1 LWKGTALA
9 VPNSILACFSFSEG
23 HGFSRAVESFIRAAL
38 AAEVMIRASS
48 RPSTFFMSIYFIVA
62 LIAYLLGSIP
72 FGYILVR
79 IFRGEDV
86 RGIGSGNIGATNV
99 ARQAPALGVATL
111 ILDAAKGFAAVLI
124 AIRLSPETFGW
135 AQRIVDSMPGETV
148 PPPSGLYLLTAIAS
162 LFAILGHVFPVWL
175 KFKGGKGV
183 ATGVGAFIALAPKA
197 VLIVLLIFVAVV
209 AAFRYI
215 SLGSIIAAA
224 AFPIFAWLL
233 YRYQASPAVF
243 AAMVVASALIIA
255 KHHQNIRRLLA
266 GTEHRF
272 ELKHR

>member
-1 LWKGTALA
+1 MP
-9 VPNSILACFSFSEG
+9 V
-23 HGFSRAVESFIRAAL
+23 
-38 AAEVMIRASS
+38 
-48 RPSTFFMSIYFIVA
+48 YFIVA

-72 FGYILVR
+72 FGYILLR

-86 RGIGSGNIGATNV
+86 RAIGSGNIGATNV
-99 ARQAPALGVATL
+99 ARKAPGLGIATL
-111 ILDAAKGFAAVLI
+111 VLDATKGFAAVLF
-124 AIRLSPETFGW
+124 ANAYANAFFGRNWSSTQVRL
-135 AQRIVDSMPGETV
+135 AMALAAV
-148 PPPSGLYLLTAIAS
+148 
-162 LFAILGHVFPVWL
+162 FAILGHVFPVWL

-183 ATGVGAFIALAPKA
+183 ATGVGAFLALAPKA
-197 VLIVLLIFVAVV
+197 VLIALIIFVAIV

-215 SLGSIIAAA
+215 SLGSIVATA

-243 AAMVVASALIIA
+243 VAMICASALIIA

-272 ELKHR
+272 ELKKSST

>member
-1 LWKGTALA
+1 
-9 VPNSILACFSFSEG
+9 VY
-23 HGFSRAVESFIRAAL
+23 
-38 AAEVMIRASS
+38 
-48 RPSTFFMSIYFIVA
+48 IYLIVA
-62 LIAYLLGSIP
+62 LISYLLGSIP

-79 IFRGEDV
+79 LFRGEDV
-86 RGIGSGNIGATNV
+86 RTSGSGNIGATNV
-99 ARQAPALGVATL
+99 ARKAPGLGIATLFLDASKGFIAVWIASRIAYSSWNSTHPMSLYFDNHPYRVWPALLMA
-111 ILDAAKGFAAVLI
+111 IAAV
-124 AIRLSPETFGW
+124 
-135 AQRIVDSMPGETV
+135 
-148 PPPSGLYLLTAIAS
+148 
-162 LFAILGHVFPVWL
+162 FAILGHVFPVWL

-197 VLIVLLIFVAVV
+197 VLIVLVIFVAIV

-215 SLGSIIAAA
+215 SLGSIVAAA
-224 AFPIFAWLL
+224 AFPVFAWLL

-243 AAMVVASALIIA
+243 AAMVCASAVIIA